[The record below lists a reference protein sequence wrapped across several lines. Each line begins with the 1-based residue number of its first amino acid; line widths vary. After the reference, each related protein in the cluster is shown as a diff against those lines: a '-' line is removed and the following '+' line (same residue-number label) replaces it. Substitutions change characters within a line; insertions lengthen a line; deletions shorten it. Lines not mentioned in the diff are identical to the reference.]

1 MSLLEKENKDIFD
14 EVSGEVHQIEH
25 TPIEVLKEGGISPA
39 DISKLIEAG
48 YRTAESVVYAPRKK
62 LMAIRGFAETKVEK
76 IIKEASRYVELGFQ
90 TAEVVHQKRLQ
101 MNMITTGSSELDKLL
116 GGGIETRSITELFGE
131 FRTGKTQLCHMLA
144 VTCQLPIELGGCNG
158 KAIYIDTEGTFRSE
172 RLIEIAKR
180 YELDPTEVLSKVS
193 VARAYSA
200 DHQTELVKQASGL
213 MATGE
218 YRLLIVD
225 SVIAHYRTDYAGRG
239 ELSARQIHL
248 GVYLRSLMQLAD
260 EYNIA
265 IIITN
270 QVVAQV
276 DGAAAMFGGDTK
288 KPTGGHVLAHAS
300 TTRLYLRKGRGDMR
314 ICKVYDSPSL
324 PEAEA
329 TFRILNEGIADGEE

>member
-1 MSLLEKENKDIFD
+1 MSLLEKENDIF
-14 EVSGEVHQIEH
+14 EEASGEAHQIDY

-39 DISKLIEAG
+39 DISKLIECG
-48 YRTAESVVYAPRKK
+48 FRTAESIVYAPRKK
-62 LMAIRGFAETKVEK
+62 LMNIRGFAEAKVDK
-76 IIKEASRYVELGFQ
+76 IIKEASRYVEIGFQ
-90 TAEVVHQKRLQ
+90 TADAIHQKRLQ
-101 MNMITTGSSELDKLL
+101 MNMITTGSAELDKLL

-131 FRTGKTQLCHMLA
+131 FRTGKTQMCHMLA
-144 VTCQLPIELGGCNG
+144 VTCQLPIEMGGCNG
-158 KAIYIDTEGTFRSE
+158 KAIYIDTENTFRSE

-180 YELDPTEVLSKVS
+180 YELDPAEVLSKVS

-200 DHQTELVKQASGL
+200 DHQTDLVKQASGL

-260 EYNIA
+260 EYNVA
-265 IIITN
+265 IVITN
-270 QVVAQV
+270 QVVATV

-300 TTRLYLRKGRGDMR
+300 TTRLYLRKGRGDLR

-329 TFRILNEGIADGEE
+329 TFRIIKEGISDADE

>member
-1 MSLLEKENKDIFD
+1 MSLLEKENDIF
-14 EVSGEVHQIEH
+14 EEHSTEAHQIDY
-25 TPIEVLKEGGISPA
+25 TPIEMLKEGGISAA
-39 DISKLIEAG
+39 DIAKLIESG
-48 YRTAESVVYAPRKK
+48 FRTAESIVYSPRKK
-62 LMAIRGFAETKVEK
+62 LLNIRGFAEAKIDK
-76 IIKEASRYVELGFQ
+76 IIKEASRYVDLGFQ

-116 GGGIETRSITELFGE
+116 GGGIETGAITELFGE

-144 VTCQLPIELGGCNG
+144 VTCQLPLERGGCNG
-158 KAIYIDTEGTFRSE
+158 KAIYIDTESTFRSE

-180 YELDPTEVLSKVS
+180 FEMDPTEALSKVS
-193 VARAYSA
+193 VARAYSV
-200 DHQTELVKQASGL
+200 DHQMELVKQASSL

-248 GVYLRSLMQLAD
+248 GGYLRSLMQLAD

-265 IIITN
+265 IVITN

-276 DGAAAMFGGDTK
+276 DGAMSMFGGDTK

-300 TTRLYLRKGRGDMR
+300 TTRLYLRKGRGDLR

-324 PEAEA
+324 PESEA
-329 TFRILNEGIADGEE
+329 TFRIMKEGITDGDE